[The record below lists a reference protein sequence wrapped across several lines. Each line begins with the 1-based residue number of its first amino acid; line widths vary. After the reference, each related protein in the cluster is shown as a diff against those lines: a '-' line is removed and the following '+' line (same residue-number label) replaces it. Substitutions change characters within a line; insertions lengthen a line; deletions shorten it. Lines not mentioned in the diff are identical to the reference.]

1 MSILLQS
8 FMLGMAFSA
17 VLLIAFYYA
26 MLDLQADDKPE
37 ETKATPKAYNWAK
50 DNRHGTFKGNLL

>member
-1 MSILLQS
+1 
-8 FMLGMAFSA
+8 MLGMAFSA
-17 VLLIAFYYA
+17 LLLVAFYYA
-26 MLDLQADDKPE
+26 MIDLQADDKPE